1 MNNKIQVRRYQEGDA
16 KHIAHIYYNTIHTVN
31 AKDYTKEQLDAWAPW
46 SSVQDYSGWQEK
58 LEKIKPFVALIDDS
72 IVGFAEFE
80 SNGHIDCFYV
90 HHEFQGAGIG
100 STLMHEIEKEAVD
113 ELISRV
119 YAEVSITA
127 KPFFEAKGF
136 HVVKQQTVQVH
147 GVELINFVMEKCYT
161 ILKSLSPADIPSIV
175 SAFSQIGWNKPAS
188 VFEEYLEEVVAG
200 DRLVWVA
207 FAHEQFAGYITLKW
221 QSEYPSFREQNIPEI
236 MDLNVLP
243 HARKMGLG
251 SHLLAIAEKEAATKS
266 DIIGI
271 GVGLYAGEDGGY
283 GAAQRLYV
291 KRGYIPNGKGVTY
304 NYQPTIPGTSY
315 PLDDDLVLW
324 FTKKLS
330 CEISDK

>member
-58 LEKIKPFVALIDDS
+58 LEKIKPFVAFINNA

-80 SNGHIDCFYV
+80 PNGHIDCFYI
-90 HHEFQGAGIG
+90 HHEFQGGGIG
-100 STLMHEIEKEAVD
+100 STLIHEIEKEAAD
-113 ELISRV
+113 KSISRV

-127 KPFFEAKGF
+127 KPFFESIGF
-136 HVVKQQTVQVH
+136 NVVKQQIVQIR

-161 ILKSLSPADIPSIV
+161 VYRFLSFDDIPFIV
-175 SAFSQIGWNKPAS
+175 SAFSQIGWNKPES
-188 VFEEYLEEVVAG
+188 VFEEYLEEVAAG

-207 FAHEQFAGYITLKW
+207 FTHDQFAGYITLKW
-221 QSEYPSFREQNIPEI
+221 QSKYPSFREENIPEI

-243 HARKMGLG
+243 HARKKGLG
-251 SHLLAIAEKEAATKS
+251 SILLAMAEKEAATKS
-266 DIIGI
+266 DTIGI

-283 GAAQRLYV
+283 GNAQRLYV
-291 KRGYIPNGKGVTY
+291 KRGYIPDGKGITY
-304 NYQPTIPGTSY
+304 NYQQAIPGNSY

-324 FTKKLS
+324 FIKKL
-330 CEISDK
+330 I